1 MDWFKIKVR
10 DVLNTPLTNEE
21 IGMMVRV
28 QALAA
33 EKERIP
39 YDPELNRIVR
49 QKSLDKLEIKLESI
63 GVNLGLIVE
72 KVLEDVISSAKD
84 RKKTAE
90 RVARH
95 RGNSR
100 LDRQNVTR
108 YVTDDKND
116 CNALDKTN
124 RDKTNRDCINT
135 TNNTNSVWGDENVTG
150 GFCEVGG
157 NPENKGVLELPVDWA
172 DTVHR
177 YCVLEGHRRNS
188 ISPEKRVGKK
198 DEPIRKFDKFLAG
211 TKTRCLDD
219 RDAFFQIKAEL
230 EELEAKAKAQEVAER
245 NNAILQQYRKLD
257 DPTPV
262 KERVAA
268 KLGCEA
274 IDVVPG
280 YHDNYI
286 IQVMIEIAEES
297 RRGGKPGPTHDDFLE
312 IARRVIWVRNQT
324 GEGVPTPDAEL
335 LARAYSMSPDEFGD
349 AMLEITEFEVNQIE
363 LEGRI

>member
-108 YVTDDKND
+108 YVT
-116 CNALDKTN
+116 
-124 RDKTNRDCINT
+124 I
-135 TNNTNSVWGDENVTG
+135 
-150 GFCEVGG
+150 GF
-157 NPENKGVLELPVDWA
+157 
-172 DTVHR
+172 
-177 YCVLEGHRRNS
+177 
-188 ISPEKRVGKK
+188 
-198 DEPIRKFDKFLAG
+198 
-211 TKTRCLDD
+211 
-219 RDAFFQIKAEL
+219 
-230 EELEAKAKAQEVAER
+230 
-245 NNAILQQYRKLD
+245 
-257 DPTPV
+257 
-262 KERVAA
+262 
-268 KLGCEA
+268 
-274 IDVVPG
+274 
-280 YHDNYI
+280 
-286 IQVMIEIAEES
+286 
-297 RRGGKPGPTHDDFLE
+297 
-312 IARRVIWVRNQT
+312 
-324 GEGVPTPDAEL
+324 
-335 LARAYSMSPDEFGD
+335 
-349 AMLEITEFEVNQIE
+349 
-363 LEGRI
+363 